1 MGTFQIFNPAKRV
14 IPRNEG
20 FLLNKLNPKI
30 NLASRA
36 PYLNI
41 HLDG

>member
-20 FLLNKLNPKI
+20 FFFKQIKSKN
-30 NLASRA
+30 
-36 PYLNI
+36 
-41 HLDG
+41 